1 MLATK
6 RLVTLPPPKFEP
18 VSPPVLSLSFRL
30 FFLNFQMH
38 VVHSVVALLIVV
50 GCVVGNIITP
60 DELASSYDFLII
72 GGGLAGLVMASR
84 LTEDQNKTVLVL
96 EAGDTGD
103 AVRSSIGKNHD
114 IVSVSVFGRS

>member
-18 VSPPVLSLSFRL
+18 VSPPVLGLSFRL
-30 FFLNFQMH
+30 FFSQMH